1 MLYDRLLGT
10 VLFIMQTYRV
20 TILNDISQKKR
31 RINVEAISFE
41 KAIEQAS
48 WKVHHASENII
59 KAEIWHNRS

>member
-1 MLYDRLLGT
+1 MIYDRLLGT

-41 KAIEQAS
+41 KAVEQAS

-59 KAEIWHNRS
+59 KAEIWHG

>member
-41 KAIEQAS
+41 KAVEQAS

-59 KAEIWHNRS
+59 KAEIWHG